1 MTAGVKN
8 FVLKAFKTRLF
19 IKAQGCRGVY
29 LYIAMA
35 NAFES
40 PRVQEQSFD
49 REFWPQCSKSMGL
62 AWRKSSNY
70 QGERVL
76 VRQFQCCFPQMDWQ
90 RDNMLF
96 AISVCF
102 NVVCQHVPNW
112 NPAKRL
118 ATCWHLF
125 MPTRGNQGRQI
136 MRKQAFRIT
145 IGVDMCGL
153 RPPPR

>member
-1 MTAGVKN
+1 
-8 FVLKAFKTRLF
+8 
-19 IKAQGCRGVY
+19 
-29 LYIAMA
+29 
-35 NAFES
+35 
-40 PRVQEQSFD
+40 
-49 REFWPQCSKSMGL
+49 
-62 AWRKSSNY
+62 
-70 QGERVL
+70 
-76 VRQFQCCFPQMDWQ
+76 
-90 RDNMLF
+90 MLF

-145 IGVDMCGL
+145 IGVDMCGQLSGLL
-153 RPPPR
+153 RIRPVSARPTPPNHTQGVIEDRRLFWAPPPPLAQQRDVSLGRYSSVDRAAETLLLTDASAAETADAPADAPVEPEPKRPRTE